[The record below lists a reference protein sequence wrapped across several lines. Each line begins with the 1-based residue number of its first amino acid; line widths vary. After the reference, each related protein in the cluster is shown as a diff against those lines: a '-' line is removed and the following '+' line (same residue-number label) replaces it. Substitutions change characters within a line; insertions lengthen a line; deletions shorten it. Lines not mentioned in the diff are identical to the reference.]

1 MNVTIINLLLMDN
14 KKHKLFYHTPLNL
27 SQTIDLPSNLLGA
40 RANLREIQ
48 RSSLTREPLFD
59 QNNSNLGGIES
70 GREQIEP
77 IQPKKTE
84 NVMLI

>member
-1 MNVTIINLLLMDN
+1 MDVTIINLLLMHN

-48 RSSLTREPLFD
+48 KSSLSREPVFD
-59 QNNSNLGGIES
+59 QNNSNVVGVES
-70 GREQIEP
+70 GREQI
-77 IQPKKTE
+77 
-84 NVMLI
+84 